1 MGFETELKRE
11 MDDRKKSL
19 EYYFANPV
27 DISKGIASDIAWN
40 VPELAV
46 CLKKG
51 KEIKVKLEE
60 QKGLLVQKMAS
71 LAAKLTMVADKI
83 EQKPESFE
91 KDEIARYGYNQ
102 IYSSDSVQCIDNE
115 GAKEM
120 REYNNLTWQLCDSKN
135 EMKTLSTI
143 ISNIKDEKEYK
154 LPINI
159 STQLGF

>member
-19 EYYFANPV
+19 EYYFSNPV
-27 DISKGIASDIAWN
+27 DINKGIASDIAWN
-40 VPELAV
+40 VPELSV

-71 LAAKLTMVADKI
+71 LAAKLAMVAGKI

-120 REYNNLTWQLCDSKN
+120 REYNNLTWQLCDLKN